1 MLLPLTTLLSALP
14 TRMGNAA
21 IDALAL
27 FRGAIGNRY
36 DRALDDLGAP
46 AEAISAQLPHLRWE
60 A

>member
-1 MLLPLTTLLSALP
+1 MSLSLTTLLSALP
-14 TRMGNAA
+14 TETVSAA
-21 IDALAL
+21 IDALAP